1 MDVTTITSLI
11 SSVGFPIVVCFV
23 LFKQVDKLSNTLV
36 ELSATLSSINARLD
50 NIEDAIEK

>member
-1 MDVTTITSLI
+1 MDVATITSMI

-36 ELSATLSSINARLD
+36 ELSATLSSINTRLD